1 MTAFFYACGDF
12 FQAIFRYMP
21 KLGNIPNITMIII
34 GFAAFSL
41 WVRRMAR
48 YNKEAEEQGTL
59 K

>member
-1 MTAFFYACGDF
+1 MTDFFYATGDL

-21 KLGNIPNITMIII
+21 KIGNFPNVTMIII
-34 GFAAFSL
+34 GVTAISL

-48 YNKEAEEQGTL
+48 YNKEAEEKGGL